1 MKQKIF
7 LLMALLCLVVS
18 RQGWSQSNITW
29 EIVAPQ
35 DGGQYY
41 IYSLV
46 QRKYLNDNNGWDADA
61 KILWTF
67 SGSLEDFS
75 LISQNNK
82 KIATYYSWF
91 NYHIVSNST
100 NNTGQSYSNAFTTAG
115 DQNGYKFIRKDEW
128 SLSGK
133 RNIKSTN
140 SFLEFTGEPE
150 FEFVF
155 VSKTQYDKAKN
166 LKNTAQMKVQ
176 ANTYGTF
183 CAPFEVDIPTSDGIK
198 AYNVTGRQAGAAT
211 LILFEIKDKIPAN
224 KPVLLENTTANLY
237 DQQKTGN
244 VVYTSESLTNGLLTG
259 VFEVTE
265 APINSYVLQRNDG
278 KVYFYKVMENEQ
290 PTVGAN
296 RAYLTVTNPQ
306 VKFFDMQVEDAT
318 AIQSLINGETIAIYD
333 INGISQKSLKKG
345 MNIIKMSNGKTQKIL
360 VK

>member
-1 MKQKIF
+1 MKQKVLF
-7 LLMALLCLVVS
+7 LMMLLCLVV
-18 RQGWSQSNITW
+18 GKAEAQSNITW
-29 EIVAPQ
+29 EIVAPEN
-35 DGGQYY
+35 GGQYY

-46 QRKYLNDNNGWDADA
+46 QKKYLNDNNGWDADA

-75 LISQNNK
+75 LISQNDK

-155 VSKTQYDKAKN
+155 VSKTQYDNAKK

-183 CAPFEVDIPTSDGIK
+183 CAPFEVAIPSSDGIK
-198 AYNVTGRQAGAAT
+198 AYTVTERKSGAAT
-211 LILFEIKDKIPAN
+211 LVLLEITDKIPAN
-224 KPVLLENTTANLY
+224 TPVVLENTKGNLY
-237 DQQKTGN
+237 DQEKTGD
-244 VVYTSESLTNGLLTG
+244 VVYTSQALTNGLLTG
-259 VFEVTE
+259 VFADTP
-265 APINSYVLQRNDG
+265 APVGSYVLQRIDG
-278 KVYFYKVMENEQ
+278 KVYFYKVEANEE

-296 RAYLTVTNPQ
+296 RAYLTIANSQ

-318 AIQSLINGETIAIYD
+318 AIQSLVNGETLAIYD

-345 MNIIKMSNGKTQKIL
+345 MNIIKLSNGKTQKVL